1 MYRDIVFSDRQDYVV
16 KRLGECLDL
25 FLLRLK
31 KELTFEF

>member
-1 MYRDIVFSDRQDYVV
+1 MYRDIVFSDRQDSVV
-16 KRLGECLDL
+16 KRLGKRLDL